1 MLEDVLL
8 TLKANMLWNAT
19 QAKAMKEQ
27 KTSHFKRDGVQGKV
41 CVRFFA
47 GRGFL
52 AFTFDCS

>member
-8 TLKANMLWNAT
+8 TLK
-19 QAKAMKEQ
+19 AKAMKEQ

>member
-1 MLEDVLL
+1 MSIFMLEDVLL
-8 TLKANMLWNAT
+8 TLK
-19 QAKAMKEQ
+19 AKAMKEQ